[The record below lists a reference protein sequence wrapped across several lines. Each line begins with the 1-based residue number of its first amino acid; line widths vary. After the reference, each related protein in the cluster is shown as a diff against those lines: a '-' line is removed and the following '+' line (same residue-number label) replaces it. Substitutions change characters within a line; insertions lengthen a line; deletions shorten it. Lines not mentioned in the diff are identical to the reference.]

1 MLSWIVL
8 IVVLIAFIV
17 IGTWL
22 WGSIFGPGTVM
33 DPPDEPQKVL
43 ENNRVAAAQ
52 GRFDDVQFEVVPR
65 GYRQD
70 QVDDL
75 LAQLGGGALPA
86 QVEIFGVAQLPPAV
100 LFHAAIAPA

>member
-52 GRFDDVQFEVVPR
+52 GRFEDVQFEVVPR

-75 LAQLGGGALPA
+75 LAQLEQEL
-86 QVEIFGVAQLPPAV
+86 EAV
-100 LFHAAIAPA
+100 RKSGQKETRLERNEDS

>member
-43 ENNRVAAAQ
+43 ENNRAAAAQ
-52 GRFDDVQFEVVPR
+52 GRFEDVQFEVVPR

-70 QVDDL
+70 QVDDR
-75 LAQLGGGALPA
+75 LAQRE
-86 QVEIFGVAQLPPAV
+86 QE
-100 LFHAAIAPA
+100 

>member
-75 LAQLGGGALPA
+75 LSQLEQEL
-86 QVEIFGVAQLPPAV
+86 EAV
-100 LFHAAIAPA
+100 RKSGQKETRLERNEDS

>member
-43 ENNRVAAAQ
+43 E
-52 GRFDDVQFEVVPR
+52 
-65 GYRQD
+65 
-70 QVDDL
+70 L
-75 LAQLGGGALPA
+75 SL
-86 QVEIFGVAQLPPAV
+86 I
-100 LFHAAIAPA
+100 HI

>member
-52 GRFDDVQFEVVPR
+52 GRFEDVQFEVVPR

-75 LAQLGGGALPA
+75 LAQLEQEL
-86 QVEIFGVAQLPPAV
+86 E
-100 LFHAAIAPA
+100 AARKIGQKGTKLERNEER

>member
-52 GRFDDVQFEVVPR
+52 GRFEDVQFEVVPR

-75 LAQLGGGALPA
+75 LAQLEQEL
-86 QVEIFGVAQLPPAV
+86 E
-100 LFHAAIAPA
+100 AARKCGQKGTKLERNEES

>member
-52 GRFDDVQFEVVPR
+52 GRFEDVQFEVVPR

-75 LAQLGGGALPA
+75 LAQLEQEL
-86 QVEIFGVAQLPPAV
+86 E
-100 LFHAAIAPA
+100 AARKNGQKGTKLERNEES

>member
-17 IGTWL
+17 IGTWV
-22 WGSIFGPGTVM
+22 WGSFFGPGTVM

-43 ENNRVAAAQ
+43 ENNRAAAAQ

-75 LAQLGGGALPA
+75 LAQLEQEL
-86 QVEIFGVAQLPPAV
+86 E
-100 LFHAAIAPA
+100 AARKSGQKETRLERNEDS

>member
-22 WGSIFGPGTVM
+22 WGSIFGPGTVV

-52 GRFDDVQFEVVPR
+52 GRFEDVQFEVVPR

-75 LAQLGGGALPA
+75 LAQLEQEL
-86 QVEIFGVAQLPPAV
+86 E
-100 LFHAAIAPA
+100 AARKSGQKGTKLERNEES

>member
-52 GRFDDVQFEVVPR
+52 GRFEDVQFEVVPR

-75 LAQLGGGALPA
+75 LAQLEQEL
-86 QVEIFGVAQLPPAV
+86 EVARKSGQKGTKLERNEES
-100 LFHAAIAPA
+100 

>member
-75 LAQLGGGALPA
+75 LAQLEQEL
-86 QVEIFGVAQLPPAV
+86 
-100 LFHAAIAPA
+100 AAARKSGQKRTKLERNEES

>member
-22 WGSIFGPGTVM
+22 WGSVFGPGTVM

-43 ENNRVAAAQ
+43 ENNRAAAAQ
-52 GRFDDVQFEVVPR
+52 GRFEDVQFEVVPR

-75 LAQLGGGALPA
+75 LAQ
-86 QVEIFGVAQLPPAV
+86 VEKELE
-100 LFHAAIAPA
+100 AARKSGQKGTKLERNDES

>member
-52 GRFDDVQFEVVPR
+52 GRFEDVQFEVVPR

-75 LAQLGGGALPA
+75 LAQLEQELT
-86 QVEIFGVAQLPPAV
+86 
-100 LFHAAIAPA
+100 AARKSGQKETRLERNEES

>member
-52 GRFDDVQFEVVPR
+52 GRFEDVQFEVVPR

-70 QVDDL
+70 QVADL
-75 LAQLGGGALPA
+75 LAQLEQEL
-86 QVEIFGVAQLPPAV
+86 E
-100 LFHAAIAPA
+100 AARKSGQKGTKLERNEES

>member
-17 IGTWL
+17 IGTWV

-33 DPPDEPQKVL
+33 DPPDEPQRVL

-52 GRFDDVQFEVVPR
+52 GRFDDVHFEVVPR

-75 LAQLGGGALPA
+75 LAHLEQEL
-86 QVEIFGVAQLPPAV
+86 
-100 LFHAAIAPA
+100 AAARKSGQKETRLERNEDS

>member
-52 GRFDDVQFEVVPR
+52 GRFEDVQFEVVPR

-75 LAQLGGGALPA
+75 LAQLEQEL
-86 QVEIFGVAQLPPAV
+86 E
-100 LFHAAIAPA
+100 AARKSGQKETKLERNEES

>member
-1 MLSWIVL
+1 MLSWILL

-17 IGTWL
+17 IGTWV
-22 WGSIFGPGTVM
+22 WGSIFGRGTVM

-43 ENNRVAAAQ
+43 ENNRAAAAQ

-75 LAQLGGGALPA
+75 LAQLEQEL
-86 QVEIFGVAQLPPAV
+86 VAVRKSGQKETRLERNEDS
-100 LFHAAIAPA
+100 